1 MLALLPITFILNLL
15 WRGRGGGKK
24 KENLIDFLVC
34 SQLWDLEQISNKLLL
49 PLNKTTGYKSPADSQ
64 FLLSLFNQL
73 FFSARLFLQR
83 TDLTTSVF
91 NIGVNIK
98 HQRFHSPGK

>member
-1 MLALLPITFILNLL
+1 M
-15 WRGRGGGKK
+15 
-24 KENLIDFLVC
+24 C

-49 PLNKTTGYKSPADSQ
+49 PLNKTAVYKSPVDSQ

-73 FFSARLFLQR
+73 FCSARLFLQR

>member
-1 MLALLPITFILNLL
+1 ME
-15 WRGRGGGKK
+15 GVGGGGWKK

-49 PLNKTTGYKSPADSQ
+49 PLNKTAVYKSPVDSQ

-73 FFSARLFLQR
+73 FCSARLFLQR

-98 HQRFHSPGK
+98 HQRFHSPGKYTA